1 MSIYCAWKWETI
13 RKHFVPIFTELH
25 ETLMVNFFNNTQHL
39 LILQISVNC
48 REISVGSFKLNNNNS
63 NKYNEMTQNTRLFPI
78 DVLSIKL
85 MEQFGLENWFDNN
98 DLVLNELTLQILC
111 CVYVF
116 DGNFFFGAK
125 NKHEISLLAF
135 VFHSTMLLS
144 FSFEIYIGIL
154 CLELHWNVSLFVI

>member
-1 MSIYCAWKWETI
+1 
-13 RKHFVPIFTELH
+13 
-25 ETLMVNFFNNTQHL
+25 MVNFVNNTQHL

-63 NKYNEMTQNTRLFPI
+63 NKYNEMTQDTRLFPI

-116 DGNFFFGAK
+116 DGNFF
-125 NKHEISLLAF
+125 
-135 VFHSTMLLS
+135 
-144 FSFEIYIGIL
+144 L
-154 CLELHWNVSLFVI
+154 C